1 MQLNDQNKNLF
12 KLILATLKSNSVTS
26 IERKIL
32 KDEALKTK
40 ISTNRGFDISLG
52 ILEGLKLIS
61 IKKIGTAH
69 LIEITDLGKE
79 IARDL
84 YGGNKL

>member
-1 MQLNDQNKNLF
+1 MQLNDQNKDLF

-26 IERKIL
+26 IERKGL
-32 KDEALKTK
+32 KIEALKIK

-52 ILEGLKLIS
+52 ILEGLELIS

-69 LIEITDLGKE
+69 LIEITNFGKE
-79 IARDL
+79 TAKNL
-84 YGGNKL
+84 YGGNK